1 MDLPPTAQPMQT
13 TGAVPVFP
21 PPPNSPIPEG
31 MSQMAQPLQIALPR
45 ELKTIL
51 DEWPKVRADLDALK
65 AKPTPGGNTTWQ
77 ALACFL
83 LGGSL
88 MAFAV
93 WAWPYVGR
101 FV

>member
-13 TGAVPVFP
+13 TGAVPVLQ
-21 PPPNSPIPEG
+21 PPPNGPMPGG
-31 MSQMAQPLQIALPR
+31 MPPMGQPLQIALPG

-51 DEWPKVRADLDALK
+51 DEWPKVKADLIALQT
-65 AKPTPGGNTTWQ
+65 KPAAGGGTPWQ